1 MDLNSV
7 LSRDRFRLKKLH
19 QRLQASQ
26 STEEQQRLQQQYDQ
40 LYQQSAQTY
49 QMRQAKQLN
58 ITYPEHLPVSEKRE
72 EIKRLIDD
80 HQVVIVAGETGSGKT
95 TQLAKMCLEL
105 GRGRAAMIGHT
116 QPRRIAATAVAN
128 RVAEELALVH
138 GQEIASQI
146 RFFDNSNEH
155 TLLKVMTDGVLLA
168 EIAHDRFLERYD
180 TLIIDEAHERS
191 LNIDFLLGYIKGL
204 LPKRPDL
211 KVIITSATIDVERF
225 SEYFNQAPAMRV
237 SGRSYDVEILYRDV
251 DREQED
257 ALYASVLSAVE
268 EIQAMEYSG
277 QAKQRLGDVL
287 VFLPGEQDIRH
298 CAMYLRRA
306 QISHCDVLPLY
317 ARLPAKEQQKIFN
330 PEKQATR
337 RIVLATNVAETSL
350 TVPGIHYVIDSG
362 LARISRYSH
371 RSKVQRL
378 PIEKISRASANQR
391 AGRCGRLSEGIC
403 IRLYDQ
409 DDFERREAFTEPEIQ
424 RSNLAAVI
432 LQMQSLRLGQI
443 DKFPFIQPPDKRLI
457 NDGIKQLT
465 ELAALNKR
473 KGITGLGR
481 KMSQLPIDPKLARI
495 VLAADRYGVL
505 KEALIVVAALSV
517 QDPREFPTDKKE
529 AAWQK
534 HVRFRHEQSDFLSF
548 LNLWQETE
556 QQRQALSRNQF
567 AKWCRKEFL
576 SPQRLYEWRETHAQL
591 RRIAKNLQLK
601 ENQVEADYASLHKAL
616 LSGFLL
622 NVGFQHEKRL
632 FTGTRNRVFRIFP
645 GSFLAKKAPKWLV
658 AAELIET
665 SQLFAHTVAMIEPE
679 WLYEVAQH
687 VLKFNYLEPHFSSQ
701 EGQVLAWQKASLYGL
716 EISDKKR
723 VSYAQIDAALTR
735 EIFIRNGL
743 VEEQMKS
750 QAGFYQHNRQLRR
763 EIECLE
769 EKSRRRDLLV
779 SDEAVFAF
787 YQARLP
793 QDILNQQGLES
804 WAKKADAKALYA
816 NKAVFLS
823 NNLDNSQAQFP
834 ESIEWQDTR
843 YRLRYR
849 FEPGHA
855 EDGVS
860 VEIPVAILNRVPHFL
875 FEWLVPGML
884 QDKVEALLKTLP
896 KQLRRQLVPI
906 PDTVQAIMPLLEAQD
921 KALHVVIG
929 DILWQEKRIKIP
941 VESWQLEQ
949 LSPWYLMNFKVLNER
964 SRMLEQSRD
973 LAYLLQ
979 QHSGKARK
987 ILAKQTV
994 VKEEVRYYSRWDF
1007 DDLPQKHYFQQGK
1020 NRVLAYPA
1028 LQDEGD
1034 KVSIQLFD
1042 YPSVQQAKHKRGLLR
1057 LAMLSLPQQSKYLR
1071 KELLKGNTLQLKMGG
1086 FFDKT
1091 ALIEDAV
1098 SATFM
1103 HTFFDQGLLWTKNEF
1118 EQRLNENKNQLIAHG
1133 LAIEKLLIEIIEQDY
1148 LLRQYIQKA
1157 ETYAIED
1164 AKAQREAL
1172 LTPHFVSNTPYE
1184 HLQHM
1189 PRYMKALALRLEK
1202 IAMQAPK
1209 DKQATAELSIL
1220 TERMQQ
1226 LLKQVPQAENLEE
1239 IEQYRWLIE
1248 EYRVS
1253 LFAQQLKT
1261 RVPISRKRLDALWHE
1276 IEQKVQRDFLS

>member
-1 MDLNSV
+1 MDL
-7 LSRDRFRLKKLH
+7 
-19 QRLQASQ
+19 Q
-26 STEEQQRLQQQYDQ
+26 SPEI
-40 LYQQSAQTY
+40 Y
-49 QMRQAKQLN
+49 QMRQAKQLT
-58 ITYPEHLPVSEKRE
+58 IRYPEHLPVSEKRE
-72 EIKRLIDD
+72 DIKKLISEN
-80 HQVVIVAGETGSGKT
+80 QVVIVAGETGSGKT

-128 RVAEELALVH
+128 RVAEELGLAH
-138 GQEIASQI
+138 GQEVGSQI

-168 EIAHDRFLERYD
+168 EIAHDRFLQRYD

-211 KVIITSATIDVERF
+211 KVIITSATIDVDRF
-225 SEYFNQAPAMRV
+225 SEYFNSAPVITV
-237 SGRSYDVEILYRDV
+237 SGRSYEVEILYRDV
-251 DREQED
+251 DREQDD
-257 ALYASVLSAVE
+257 ALYAAILSGIE

-277 QAKQRLGDVL
+277 YAKQRLGDVL

-298 CAMYLRRA
+298 CALYLRKA
-306 QISHCDVLPLY
+306 QLAHCEILPLY

-330 PEKQATR
+330 PEKQSAR

-378 PIEKISRASANQR
+378 PIEKISQASANQR
-391 AGRCGRLSEGIC
+391 AGRCGRVAEGIC
-403 IRLYDQ
+403 IRLYDK
-409 DDFERREAFTEPEIQ
+409 DDFERRDEFTEPEIQ
-424 RSNLAAVI
+424 RTNLAAVI
-432 LQMQSLRLGQI
+432 LQMQALRLGQI
-443 DKFPFIQPPDKRLI
+443 DKFPFIQPPDKRLV
-457 NDGIKQLT
+457 NDGVKQLI

-473 KGITGLGR
+473 KQITALGR

-495 VLAADRYGVL
+495 VLAADQYGVL
-505 KEALIVVAALSV
+505 KEALVIVAALSV
-517 QDPREFPTDKKE
+517 QDPREFPADKKE

-534 HVRFRHEQSDFLSF
+534 HVVFRHEQSDFLSL
-548 LNLWQETE
+548 LNLWQEAE
-556 QQRQALSRNQF
+556 KQRQELSRNQF
-567 AKWCRKEFL
+567 NKWCHKQFL
-576 SPQRLYEWRETHAQL
+576 SSQRLFEWRETHSQL
-591 RRIAKNLQLK
+591 RRIAKSLNLR
-601 ENQVEADYASLHKAL
+601 ENQVEADYTGLHKAL
-616 LSGFLL
+616 LSGLLL

-645 GSFLAKKAPKWLV
+645 SSFIAKKAPKWLM

-665 SQLFAHTVAMIEPE
+665 SQLFAHTVAAMEPE
-679 WLYEVAQH
+679 WLYEVAGH
-687 VLKFNYLEPHFSSQ
+687 LLKYQYLEPHFSSK

-723 VSYAQIDAALTR
+723 VSYANIDAELTR
-735 EIFIRNGL
+735 EIFIRSAL
-743 VEEQMKS
+743 VEEQMRS
-750 QAGFYQHNRQLRR
+750 QVAFYQHNRQLRR
-763 EIECLE
+763 DIERLE

-793 QDILNQQGLES
+793 VDIVNQAGLEK
-804 WAKKADAKALYA
+804 WAKSTGAKALYA
-816 NKAVFLS
+816 TRDVFLS
-823 NNLDNSQAQFP
+823 NSLDDSQAQFP
-834 ESIEWQDTR
+834 ERINWQDTS

-849 FEPGHA
+849 FEPGHL

-860 VEIPVAILNRVPHFL
+860 VEVPVAILNRVPHFL

-884 QDKVEALLKTLP
+884 QEKVEALLKTLP

-906 PDTVQAIMPLLEAQD
+906 PDTAQSLMPHLQAQN

-929 DILWQEKRIKIP
+929 DVLKQQKRLIIP
-941 VESWQLEQ
+941 VDSWQLEQ
-949 LSPWYLMNFKVLNER
+949 LSPWYLMNFKILDEK
-964 SRMLEQSRD
+964 SRLLEQSRD
-973 LAYLLQ
+973 LGYLLQ
-979 QHSGKARK
+979 QHSGKAK
-987 ILAKQTV
+987 TILAKQTV
-994 VKEEVRYYSRWDF
+994 VKKEVEYYTRWDF
-1007 DDLPQKHYFQQGK
+1007 DDLPEKHYFQQGK

-1028 LQDEGD
+1028 LVDEGD

-1042 YPSVQQAKHKRGLLR
+1042 YPSMQQAKHKRGLLR
-1057 LAMLSLPQQSKYLR
+1057 LAMLSLPQQTKYLR

-1086 FFDKT
+1086 FFDKA

-1098 SATFM
+1098 SACFM
-1103 HTFFDQGLLWTKNEF
+1103 HTFFDQGLVWTKQEF
-1118 EQRLNENKNQLIAHG
+1118 EQRLQANKNQLIANG
-1133 LAIEKLLIEIIEQDY
+1133 LAIEKLLTEIIEQDY
-1148 LLRQYIQKA
+1148 LVRQHLQKA
-1157 ETYAIED
+1157 DEYAVED
-1164 AKAQREAL
+1164 ARKQRQAL
-1172 LTPHFVSNTPYE
+1172 LAEHFVSNTPYE
-1184 HLQHM
+1184 HLLHL
-1189 PRYMKALALRLEK
+1189 PRYIKALALRLEK

-1209 DKQATAELSIL
+1209 DKQASAELHIL

-1226 LLKQVPQAENLEE
+1226 LLQQVPQAADLEK
-1239 IEQYRWLIE
+1239 IEQYRWLVE

-1261 RVPISRKRLDALWHE
+1261 RVPISRKRLDTLWQE
-1276 IEQKVQRDFLS
+1276 IEQEVQRDFLS